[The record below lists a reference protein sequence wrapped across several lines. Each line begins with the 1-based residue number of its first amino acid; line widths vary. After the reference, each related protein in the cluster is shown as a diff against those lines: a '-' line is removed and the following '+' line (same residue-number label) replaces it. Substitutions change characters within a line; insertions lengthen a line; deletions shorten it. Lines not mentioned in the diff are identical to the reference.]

1 MENNFNDTYDDS
13 LDEDDFYSINDL
25 DDFPTNFDTDEEI
38 ENENNLFDDAD
49 LTNDDYEKIY
59 NLNNK
64 EDLQSCDACNS

>member
-1 MENNFNDTYDDS
+1 MRKIIL